1 MPGTS
6 TITRYLTRTFLIRV
20 LSVLAALAALLQ
32 LLDLLDAASSVL
44 ERGGGALDLLRYI
57 SLRLPMIVER
67 LIPLAVLVGSL
78 STLWTFA
85 ATNEFV
91 AMRSVGMTPYQIMG
105 AMLPAALL
113 IAVMHFLLSDQVA
126 PRAERAFVT
135 WWAASAPLDD
145 EPTPPKSIWFRL
157 GGSVVG
163 IQSTADDGRSFTG
176 LEVVERDENG
186 RARLILQAAKGAW
199 EDGAWRLSEVSRT
212 EVGTPLVVE
221 RLPTLRWQAPLSPT
235 NLIELRVPTESIS
248 VNRLRRI
255 LHGAWAGSQSPAYYA
270 TRLHS
275 TYAGPLASLVMLLL
289 AAPVAHGLRRR
300 GGAGGSLVLGV
311 VIGLAFLLSAG
322 ILSSMGQAGALPPWV
337 AVWSP
342 VLFFTAIGGAIMVH
356 VEG

>member
-1 MPGTS
+1 MTN

-20 LSVLAALAALLQ
+20 LSVLAALSALLQ

-44 ERGGGALDLLRYI
+44 ERGGGILDILRYV

-67 LIPLAVLVGSL
+67 LVPLAVLIGSL

-105 AMLPAALL
+105 AMLPAAVLLAAFHFL
-113 IAVMHFLLSDQVA
+113 IADQIA
-126 PRAERAFVT
+126 PRSERAFVT
-135 WWAASAPLDD
+135 WWNSTTEPGEEPEAPK
-145 EPTPPKSIWFRL
+145 PIWFRL
-157 GGSVVG
+157 GNAVVG
-163 IQSTADDGRSFTG
+163 IQDTGDDGLSLTG
-176 LEVVERDENG
+176 LELVERDEKG
-186 RARLILQAAKGAW
+186 RATLILQAEKGVWQGGAW
-199 EDGAWRLSEVSRT
+199 MLSGVSRT
-212 EVGTPLVVE
+212 RVGTPLEVE
-221 RLPTLRWQAPLSPT
+221 KLASLRWQAPLTPA
-235 NLIELRVPTESIS
+235 NLVELRVPTESIS
-248 VNRLRRI
+248 VNRLLRI

-300 GGAGGSLVLGV
+300 GGAMGSVALGV
-311 VIGLAFLLSAG
+311 VVGLTFLLSSG
-322 ILSSMGQAGALPPWV
+322 ILGSMGQAGALPPWV

-342 VLFFTAIGGAIMVH
+342 LLFFTAVGGAIMVH